1 MSMIRTDDSMM
12 ERDQEQFQET
22 IQEFFR
28 AQKAMVNQMEELS
41 LMWKGSSKD
50 AFMKQFQNDCLCL
63 NDLKKELGVIAE
75 EIDMYDDSPEDVMAC
90 AKAEYRNCD
99 GNVRS
104 LIDSLKF

>member
-12 ERDQEQFQET
+12 ERDQEQFQEI

-28 AQKAMVNQMEELS
+28 AQKAMITQMEELS
-41 LMWKGSSKD
+41 LMWKGPSKD
-50 AFMKQFQNDCLCL
+50 VFMKQFQNDCLYL
-63 NDLKKELGVIAE
+63 DDLKKELEAIKDA
-75 EIDMYDDSPEDVMAC
+75 MAC

-104 LIDSLKF
+104 LVDSLKF

>member
-63 NDLKKELGVIAE
+63 NDLKKELEAIK
-75 EIDMYDDSPEDVMAC
+75 DVMAC

-99 GNVRS
+99 GNVRC
-104 LIDSLKF
+104 LIDGLKF